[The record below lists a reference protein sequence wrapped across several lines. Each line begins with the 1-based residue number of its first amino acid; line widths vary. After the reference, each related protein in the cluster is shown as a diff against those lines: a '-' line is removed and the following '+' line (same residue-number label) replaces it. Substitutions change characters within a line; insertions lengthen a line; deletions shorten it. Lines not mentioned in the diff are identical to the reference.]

1 MSLNC
6 LGSAFATRKQTPQI
20 EKSSKVQKIAFGNG
34 ADGEDVE
41 TLDEMSDDEIEFT
54 NSFDPLNDTTVAAH
68 PPRQKVGQSS
78 TAIRVVNCPCIL
90 G

>member
-1 MSLNC
+1 M
-6 LGSAFATRKQTPQI
+6 
-20 EKSSKVQKIAFGNG
+20 QKIAFGNG

-54 NSFDPLNDTTVAAH
+54 NSFDPLNDTTVTAL
-68 PPRQKVGQSS
+68 PPRQKAIQSS
-78 TAIRVVNCPCIL
+78 NTIRVVKRPCIL

>member
-1 MSLNC
+1 M
-6 LGSAFATRKQTPQI
+6 
-20 EKSSKVQKIAFGNG
+20 QKIAFGNG

-54 NSFDPLNDTTVAAH
+54 NSFDPLNETTVTARPLRRKVVQPSAAI
-68 PPRQKVGQSS
+68 G
-78 TAIRVVNCPCIL
+78 VVKRPCIL